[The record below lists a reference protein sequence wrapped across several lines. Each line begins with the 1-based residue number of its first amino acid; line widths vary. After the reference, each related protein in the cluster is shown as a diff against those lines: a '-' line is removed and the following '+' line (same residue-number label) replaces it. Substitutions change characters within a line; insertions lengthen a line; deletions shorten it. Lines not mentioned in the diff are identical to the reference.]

1 MQPKHKKPQEERL
14 SKIMS
19 QRGICSRREAD
30 RYIEAGWVLVNGEV
44 VSELGSK
51 VSSNAQIELKSEGK
65 RKQSHKVTILL
76 NKPIGYVSGQPEKGY
91 PAAIEL
97 ITAQNQYRRGS
108 GPLFH
113 PGHRSKLA
121 AAGRLDIDSRGLLVF
136 TQDGALVKKLIG
148 EDTQVEKEYLVR
160 VEGEVK
166 ESMLQRLTHGL
177 VLDKKKLKPVKV
189 EEIES
194 GLLRFIL
201 TEGRK
206 RQIRRMCDQV
216 RLKVIS
222 LKRVRVGEMV
232 LGDLPEGKWKF
243 FTQH

>member
-1 MQPKHKKPQEERL
+1 MQPRGRKQTVERL

-19 QRGICSRREAD
+19 ERGICSRREAD
-30 RYIEAGWVLVNGEV
+30 RYIEAGLVVVDGEV
-44 VSELGSK
+44 ISELGTK
-51 VSSNAQIELKSEGK
+51 VSPNAKIELKAEAA
-65 RKQSHKVTILL
+65 RKQSNKVTILL

-91 PAAIEL
+91 SAAIEL
-97 ITAQNQYRRGS
+97 ITPQNQYRRAG
-108 GPLFH
+108 GPVFN

-121 AAGRLDIDSRGLLVF
+121 TAGRLDIDSRGLLVF

-148 EDTQVEKEYLVR
+148 EDSEVEKEYLVR
-160 VEGEVK
+160 VEGDLKDTVIRK
-166 ESMLQRLTHGL
+166 LTHGMI
-177 VLDKKKLKPVKV
+177 LDKKKLKPVKV
-189 EEIES
+189 EQIEP
-194 GLLRFIL
+194 GLLRFTL

-206 RQIRRMCDQV
+206 RQIRRMCEQA

-243 FTQH
+243 FV

>member
-1 MQPKHKKPQEERL
+1 MQKKNKGTPERL

-19 QRGICSRREAD
+19 ERGICSRREAD
-30 RYIEAGWVLVNGEV
+30 RYIEAGLVLVDGEV

-51 VSSNAQIELKSEGK
+51 VSPHAKIELTSEAK

-76 NKPIGYVSGQPEKGY
+76 NKPLGYVSGQPEKGY

-97 ITAQNQYRRGS
+97 ITPQNQFKKGS
-108 GPLFH
+108 GLLFH

-121 AAGRLDIDSRGLLVF
+121 TAGRLDIDSRGLLVF

-148 EDTQVEKEYLVR
+148 VDSEVEKEYLVR
-160 VEGEVK
+160 VEGDIK
-166 ESMLQRLTHGL
+166 ETVLRRLSHGM

-189 EEIES
+189 EQIEP

-216 RLKVIS
+216 KLKVIS

-243 FTQH
+243 FI